1 MRQEI
6 LKAKGR
12 IAELKSKIAEK
23 ELEASGLIIQIRNF
37 ADPYESNMS
46 CIKSGQIRTAANLLD
61 ECITTI
67 KTLRSEL
74 ERLEDDLG

>member
-1 MRQEI
+1 MRHEI

-23 ELEASGLIIQIRNF
+23 ELEASGLIIQIRTF
-37 ADPYESNMS
+37 ADPYENDMS
-46 CIKSGQIRTAANLLD
+46 HIKSGQIRTAANLLD
-61 ECITTI
+61 ESITTI